1 MENIIG
7 LAGGA
12 TAPSPSASAAGNGST
27 DGLAPRK
34 GAVMWREMAEQPE
47 ALRATLA
54 AAQEALAAGA
64 EAVGDVLRP
73 EAAAQWERIVVV
85 GMGTARHA
93 GLIGKVA
100 LQHLARIPV
109 DVCLSSE
116 FRDAEL
122 LYSPRTAVVAVS
134 QSGSTGD
141 TLAAVARAKEE
152 GLPVLAITNVEGSTL
167 SQEADGVLY
176 TAAGPEIAIP
186 STKAYLAQL
195 VAFYM
200 LGLYLGKARG
210 VLSGDS
216 AAAWE
221 EQLARL
227 PEAVAEVLARH
238 GEVEAVAPTVASQNN
253 AFFIG
258 RSLDFPTAQEGALKL
273 KEVSYVHAEACE
285 AGEFRHGPL
294 ALVEPGVPVICVATQ
309 HGAAARMAGNLEKA
323 AAQQAAVWLVAS
335 RNFAA
340 ERPFPRF
347 DLPDVPALLAPVVSV
362 VPLQLL
368 AYYTATARGCDPDQ
382 PRNLT
387 KSVPGE

>member
-1 MENIIG
+1 METIIG

-12 TAPSPSASAAGNGST
+12 PVPPAAANAAADGEK
-27 DGLAPRK
+27 DGLASRK
-34 GAVMWREMAEQPE
+34 GALMWQEMAEQPE

-54 AAQEALAAGA
+54 AAQDALATGAAGS
-64 EAVGDVLRP
+64 VLRP
-73 EAAAQWERIVVV
+73 EAVGQWDRIVVV

-93 GLIGKVA
+93 GLIGRIA

-109 DVCLSSE
+109 DVQLASE

-122 LYSPRTAVVAVS
+122 LYTPNTVVVAVS

-141 TLAAVARAKEE
+141 TLAAVERAKDE
-152 GLPVLAITNVEGSTL
+152 GLSVLAVTNVEGSPL
-167 SQEADGVLY
+167 SQEAHGVLY

-195 VAFYM
+195 MAFYV
-200 LGLYLGKARG
+200 LGLHLGKARG
-210 VLSGDS
+210 VLTDGDV
-216 AAAWE
+216 AAWAE
-221 EQLARL
+221 KLAQL
-227 PEAVAEVLARH
+227 PEAVAKVLARH
-238 GEVEAVAPTVASQNN
+238 REVEAVAAAVAARHN

-258 RSLDFPTAQEGALKL
+258 RGLDFPTAQEGALKL

-294 ALVEPGVPVICVATQ
+294 ALVEPGVPVVCVATQ
-309 HGAAARMAGNLEKA
+309 KGSAARMAGNVERA
-323 AAQQAAVWLVAS
+323 AAQDAAVWVVAS
-335 RNFAA
+335 NEFAP

-347 DLPDVPALLAPVVSV
+347 ILPDVPSLLAPVVSV

-368 AYYTATARGCDPDQ
+368 AYYTATQRGCDPDR